1 MNSEEQNGGSKQ
13 TVNYGGGVYKVHTGP
28 RKGKYIKVRGTKVY
42 LNKKTN

>member
-1 MNSEEQNGGSKQ
+1 MDNQSGGSK

-28 RKGKYIKVRGTKVY
+28 RKGKFIKVRGNKVY